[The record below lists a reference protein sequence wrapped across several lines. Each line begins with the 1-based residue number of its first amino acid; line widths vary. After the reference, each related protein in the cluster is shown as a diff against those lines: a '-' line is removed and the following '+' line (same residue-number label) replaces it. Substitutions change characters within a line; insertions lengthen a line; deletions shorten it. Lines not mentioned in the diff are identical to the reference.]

1 MTVATLRQYGRST
14 WGVWPPPVVTAIRE
28 RRAFIAGALRGE
40 TGDYL
45 PSNPGRLE
53 GKALA
58 QWRDDLPD
66 IAYVV
71 WSYSTPIGWQL
82 HGGAWVVPDESYSL
96 TTTRHQRFVHLAS
109 NGATS

>member
-1 MTVATLRQYGRST
+1 VSAQLRQYGRST
-14 WGVWPPPVVTAIRE
+14 LGVWPPPIVTAIRE
-28 RRAFIAGALRGE
+28 GQAFRSGALRGE
-40 TGDYL
+40 SGSQWDR
-45 PSNPGRLE
+45 SPGRLE

-58 QWRDDLPD
+58 QWRDDLSS

-82 HGGAWVVPDESYSL
+82 RDGAWVVPDDRYSL
-96 TTTRHQRFVHLAS
+96 TTTRHQSFVHLAS